1 MRDEKIARIFN
12 VTLPNALDT
21 TFTHAGWDDTFV
33 ITGDIP
39 AMWLR
44 DATFQVMPYLRFVAD
59 DPPLSAAMCGLL
71 KRQAKSILLD
81 PYANAFNFNASG
93 QGHQSDKRIPKMTP
107 AVFEGKY
114 ELDSL
119 VAFLKLGNA
128 YWSRARAEDS
138 RRCLQPTAASREGPS
153 GSDDWFLRTV
163 WVVLETLRVQQRGS
177 EEDSM
182 HPVQYAFWRSENDL
196 GNNGTGYPS
205 RRTGMIKSAFRP
217 SDDPTTFPFN
227 IPSNW
232 FAVTELRR
240 LNATLTEMGGKGMRE
255 AAAEAASIAEDVA
268 RGIEAFGSAANPANA
283 LEKILVYETDGFG
296 NTLFMD
302 DANAPSVLSIPYL
315 SPEGAQSPIFA
326 ASRAFSLSPSNPFY
340 FRGKVGSGVG
350 GP

>member
-1 MRDEKIARIFN
+1 
-12 VTLPNALDT
+12 
-21 TFTHAGWDDTFV
+21 
-33 ITGDIP
+33 
-39 AMWLR
+39 
-44 DATFQVMPYLRFVAD
+44 
-59 DPPLSAAMCGLL
+59 
-71 KRQAKSILLD
+71 
-81 PYANAFNFNASG
+81 
-93 QGHQSDKRIPKMTP
+93 MTP

-326 ASRAFSLSPSNPFY
+326 ASRAFSLSPCNPFY

-350 GP
+350 GPHVGMGWIWPLSIIYSLFYAEASDAEISRGLDLLRESTAGTNCMHESFWKDDAANFTRAWFAWANSVFGELIMHLIDTRPHLILR